1 MKAFLL
7 MLEKGSLL
15 KIAKDRLVYI
25 LFFMAE
31 TFIHRHRISK
41 YQSWTTSYLYVYL
54 IAICNISISS
64 TYP

>member
-25 LFFMAE
+25 LFLWQKHSYTAIVSVSINRGPQV
-31 TFIHRHRISK
+31 TF
-41 YQSWTTSYLYVYL
+41 
-54 IAICNISISS
+54 
-64 TYP
+64 TYN

>member
-1 MKAFLL
+1 MKAFFL

-41 YQSWTTSYLYVYL
+41 YQSWTTSYLYV
-54 IAICNISISS
+54 
-64 TYP
+64 

>member
-15 KIAKDRLVYI
+15 KIAKDRVVYI

-31 TFIHRHRISK
+31 TFIHRHRISINRGP
-41 YQSWTTSYLYVYL
+41 QVTF
-54 IAICNISISS
+54 
-64 TYP
+64 TYN